1 MRLTRI
7 QIDGFKNLS
16 AIDFIPDKGYNIIV
30 GENAQGKTNLL
41 EALWLF
47 TGCRSFRGT
56 KERDYLSFSG
66 KPLKLT
72 VRFYDGRREQE
83 LVCEMAPQ
91 NREKKIT
98 CNGVP
103 VRQTSQLFGLYHC
116 VAFTPEDT
124 ELITGGPDVRRS
136 FIDLCFSQLHQR
148 GVSFVRRYQLILS
161 QRNAMLKQHLPLSQT
176 ACMLDIW
183 DRQLAA
189 VGTYIALRRQSYT
202 QKLETACKTL
212 YSRISSGA
220 EEIRAAYKSQIF
232 GKNPQLPPE
241 PTQELEEQYY
251 QKLVRAREQDSELG
265 FTTCGVHRDDI
276 ELQINGVSAREY
288 GSQGQKKSFA
298 LALKLAQ
305 AQLYGISRRETPVI
319 LLDDVMGEL
328 DRNRQEVVYTI
339 IRDMQVFITTC
350 HDEVLIPSLSGC
362 RVLLKQGHAL
372 HAPEAEKDGNLEKNG
387 FSTEC

>member
-1 MRLTRI
+1 MRLTHI

-16 AIDFIPDKGYNIIV
+16 EVEFSPDEGYNIIS

-41 EALWLF
+41 EALWMF

-66 KPLKLT
+66 DPLK
-72 VRFYDGRREQE
+72 VSVKFHDGRRQQE
-83 LVCEMAPQ
+83 LVCEMSPRS
-91 NREKKIT
+91 REKRIT

-103 VRQTSQLFGLYHC
+103 IRQTSQLFEIYHC
-116 VAFTPEDT
+116 VAFTPEDIA
-124 ELITGGPDVRRS
+124 LITGSPDVRRS
-136 FIDLCFSQLHQR
+136 FVDLCFSQLHKR
-148 GVSFVRRYQLILS
+148 GVSSVRRYQLILS
-161 QRNAMLKQHLPLSQT
+161 QRNAILKQHLPSSQT
-176 ACMLDIW
+176 EEILDIW

-189 VGTYIALRRQSYT
+189 VGTYIAFRRQSYM
-202 QKLETACKTL
+202 LRLAEASRDL

-220 EEIRAAYKSQIF
+220 EEIRAVYRSQIF
-232 GKNPQLPPE
+232 GKSPEIPQDSM
-241 PTQELEEQYY
+241 QEAEEQYY
-251 QKLVRAREQDSELG
+251 QRLAAAREQDRELG

-288 GSQGQKKSFA
+288 GSQGQKKSLA

-305 AQLYGISRRETPVI
+305 AQLYGAARRESPVI

-328 DRNRQEVVYTI
+328 DRSRQEVVYTI

-350 HDEVLIPSLSGC
+350 HDEVLIPELSG
-362 RVLLKQGHAL
+362 RRILLKQGRVQKL
-372 HAPEAEKDGNLEKNG
+372 CFPENNGNFKEND
-387 FSTEC
+387 FSTDC